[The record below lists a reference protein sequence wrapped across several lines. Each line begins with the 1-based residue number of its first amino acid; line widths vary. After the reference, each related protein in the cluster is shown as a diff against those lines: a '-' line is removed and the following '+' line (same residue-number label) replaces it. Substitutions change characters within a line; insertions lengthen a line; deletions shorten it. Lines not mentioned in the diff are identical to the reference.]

1 VVVTVSR
8 VLQLRVFADP
18 TSADDVVRVLVDA
31 DGVRHVER
39 VDPTEPRLATVVTA
53 DLESESAD
61 DALAGL
67 AAAGVSRDDVYL
79 VRFDPIMPLAVGSAA
94 WAVAPGDDFS
104 WTELVGAART
114 NARPVARYLAGM
126 AVAGSIAA
134 VGVATVNTIL
144 IVGAMAV
151 SPDLLPLS
159 AVCVGLAGRR
169 WRLFARASVTL
180 LAGFLFAALFAGLV
194 GAVLDHGGFLGTLG
208 SGGLGTLTTTD
219 ITTVIVAL
227 AAGVAGMLA
236 FETRAAAAVG
246 VAISVT
252 TIPAIAYMAV
262 AVVAEDS
269 NDAWG
274 ALGVLATNVFFLI
287 VAGTVTVSIQR
298 ALRARHARTATA

>member
-1 VVVTVSR
+1 
-8 VLQLRVFADP
+8 
-18 TSADDVVRVLVDA
+18 
-31 DGVRHVER
+31 
-39 VDPTEPRLATVVTA
+39 
-53 DLESESAD
+53 
-61 DALAGL
+61 
-67 AAAGVSRDDVYL
+67 
-79 VRFDPIMPLAVGSAA
+79 
-94 WAVAPGDDFS
+94 
-104 WTELVGAART
+104 
-114 NARPVARYLAGM
+114 M

-169 WRLFARASVTL
+169 WRLLARAWVTL
-180 LAGFLFAALFAGLV
+180 LAGFLFAALFAGGIGV
-194 GAVLDHGGFLGTLG
+194 VLDHAGFLGALG

-219 ITTVIVAL
+219 ISTVIVAL

-262 AVVAEDS
+262 AVVADDA

-287 VAGTVTVSIQR
+287 IAGTATVSIQR
-298 ALRARHARTATA
+298 ALRARHARATTT